1 MLGCDNLKILA
12 MLMLSTKTLKH
23 SGTKKTLFSLGLIQ
37 TKEIVTGHTTM
48 EFDDKTTGKWQR
60 YVQGNTRR

>member
-1 MLGCDNLKILA
+1 

-48 EFDDKTTGKWQR
+48 EFDDKSTGKLQR